1 MLIYLSMIETEE
13 DKSKFVLLYEKYRK
27 LMYYVANQIL
37 KDEYLSEDAVHQTFI
52 KIIENLDNIS
62 EIDCHKTKSYIVTMV
77 RNHSINLYNQRKN
90 HPMVSLDTEMDIESN
105 EIFEIQEED
114 AIVKAVANLPQIY
127 NAVLT
132 LKYVQE
138 FSNTEIAEALDISES
153 TVRKRLERAK
163 SKVQESLEKEENGSV
178 R

>member
-27 LMYYVANQIL
+27 LMFYVANQIL
-37 KDEYLSEDAVHQTFI
+37 KDEYLAEDAVHQTFI